1 MEPFDEE
8 VIGVSLVCRL
18 EDWVEVAINA
28 TEGI

>member
-8 VIGVSLVCRL
+8 VAGVALACRL

-28 TEGI
+28 TEGV

>member
-1 MEPFDEE
+1 MEPFDE
-8 VIGVSLVCRL
+8 VIGVSLACRL